1 LEFGIL
7 GVGFFFVHCSLSHCS
22 FGTWDFGFWDL
33 GFFIYHCLMVLTQE
47 LILDVGRAVA
57 LGLGV
62 ALLLWLFK
70 GYTVIRRVRVTVIL
84 GLIAFIAY
92 LIIHDSG
99 MINAEVFARAAA
111 AAGILL
117 AVQLAT
123 QLIDLV
129 IWEGFLA
136 HRRHIA
142 VPRLLVDLFN
152 FAALVATALLLLN
165 RVFEVDLSG
174 LLITSTV
181 LSAVLGLALQDM
193 LGNVIAGVALQLE
206 RPFEVGDWVK
216 VSGQEGQVRQVS
228 WRTLTLHTLDNHNIF
243 LPNANAARQDITNF
257 SRPTPLQRQHVK
269 VNLNYHDAPSVVK
282 DVLKRSVLEAEGVLS
297 VPEPEVVIHEFGD
310 YAIHYIVYYW
320 IDDYARVIQINDAVL
335 HRVWYGLGRAAL
347 SIPYP
352 SQHLTLRQLSD
363 DYESQM
369 QERLRRE
376 VFREL
381 RGLDVFSPLSDAQI
395 ESLARNSVIH
405 RYSANEVLVRQGEA
419 GDSLFTI
426 KSGRVRVDVRDDK
439 GQVITVDTIEADGFF
454 GEMSLLTGEPRSASI
469 IAETET
475 EVVVVDKAAF
485 AEVLKSDSNLPDA
498 LSRELNQ
505 RLQNAVVRASI
516 RDTAVRAKP
525 VDQQT
530 ALIKRIRGFFKL

>member
-1 LEFGIL
+1 
-7 GVGFFFVHCSLSHCS
+7 
-22 FGTWDFGFWDL
+22 
-33 GFFIYHCLMVLTQE
+33 MVLTQE
-47 LILDVGRAVA
+47 LLFDIGRAVA

-99 MINAEVFARAAA
+99 ILNAEAFARASA

-117 AVQLAT
+117 AVHLAT

-129 IWEGFLA
+129 VWEGFLA

-174 LLITSTV
+174 LLVTSTV

-193 LGNVIAGVALQLE
+193 LGNVIAGIALQLE

-216 VSGQEGQVRQVS
+216 VSGQEGQVRQVN
-228 WRTLTLHTLDNHNIF
+228 WRTLTLHTRDNHNIL

-269 VNLNYHDAPSVVK
+269 VNLSYHDAPSVVK
-282 DVLKRSVLEAEGVLS
+282 DVLKRSVMEAEGVLAA
-297 VPEPEVVIHEFGD
+297 PPPEVVMHEFGD

-320 IDDYARVIQINDAVL
+320 INDYARVIQINDAVL
-335 HRVWYGLGRAAL
+335 HRVWYGLSRAAL

-352 SQHLTLRQLSD
+352 SQHLTLTQLSD
-363 DYESQM
+363 DHEAQV

-381 RGLDVFSPLSDAQI
+381 RGLDVFSPLSDSQI

-405 RYSANEVLVRQGEA
+405 RYSASEVLVRQGEA

-426 KSGRVRVDVRDDK
+426 KSGTVRVDVRDDK
-439 GQVITVDTIEADGFF
+439 GRITTVDTIEADGFF

-485 AEVLKSDSNLPDA
+485 AEVLKNDSNLPDA

-505 RLQNAVVRASI
+505 RMQNAVVRASI

-525 VDQQT
+525 MDQQT

>member
-1 LEFGIL
+1 
-7 GVGFFFVHCSLSHCS
+7 
-22 FGTWDFGFWDL
+22 
-33 GFFIYHCLMVLTQE
+33 M
-47 LILDVGRAVA
+47 GRAIA

-70 GYTVIRRVRVTVIL
+70 DYTVIRRVRVTVIL

-92 LIIHDSG
+92 LLIHDSK
-99 MINAEVFARAAA
+99 ILNAEAFARASA

-129 IWEGFLA
+129 IWEWFLT

-152 FAALVATALLLLN
+152 FAALLVTALLLLN

-174 LLITSTV
+174 LLVTSTV
-181 LSAVLGLALQDM
+181 LSAVIGLALQDM
-193 LGNVIAGVALQLE
+193 LSNVIAGVALQLE

-216 VSGQEGQVRQVS
+216 VSGQEGQVRQVN

-243 LPNANAARQDITNF
+243 LPNANAARQDIVNY

-269 VNLNYHDAPSVVK
+269 VSLNYNDAPSIVK
-282 DVLKRSVLEAEGVLS
+282 DVLKRAVLEAEGVLS
-297 VPEPEVVIHEFGD
+297 DPAPEVVIREYGD
-310 YAIHYIVYYW
+310 YAIHYTVYYW
-320 IDDYARVIQINDAVL
+320 INDYARVIQINDAVL
-335 HRVWYGLGRAAL
+335 HRVWYGLSRAAL
-347 SIPYP
+347 SVPFPTQY
-352 SQHLTLRQLSD
+352 LTLRQLSD
-363 DYESQM
+363 DYEAQV

-381 RGLDVFSPLSDAQI
+381 RGLDVFSPLNDAQI
-395 ESLARNSVIH
+395 ESLARDSVIH
-405 RYSANEVLVRQGEA
+405 RYSAGEVLVRQGEA

-426 KSGRVRVDVRDDK
+426 KSGKVRVDVRDDK
-439 GQVITVDTIEADGFF
+439 GRVVTVDTIEADGFF

-475 EVVVVDKAAF
+475 EVVVVEKAAF
-485 AEVLKSDSNLPDA
+485 AEVLKSDSDLPDA

-505 RLQNAVVRASI
+505 RLQNAVARASI
-516 RDTAVRAKP
+516 RETAVRIKP
-525 VDQQT
+525 RDQQM

>member
-1 LEFGIL
+1 
-7 GVGFFFVHCSLSHCS
+7 
-22 FGTWDFGFWDL
+22 
-33 GFFIYHCLMVLTQE
+33 MVLTQE
-47 LILDVGRAVA
+47 LLLDFVRAIG

-62 ALLLWLFK
+62 TLILWLFR

-84 GLIAFIAY
+84 DLIALMAY
-92 LIIHDSG
+92 LLIHDSG
-99 MINAEVFARAAA
+99 ILNADAFARASA

-129 IWEGFLA
+129 IWEGFLTQ
-136 HRRHIA
+136 RRHIA

-152 FAALVATALLLLN
+152 FAALIATALFLLN

-174 LLITSTV
+174 LLVTSTV
-181 LSAVLGLALQDM
+181 LSAVIGLALQDM

-216 VSGQEGQVRQVS
+216 VSGQEGQVRQVN

-243 LPNANAARQDITNF
+243 LPNANAAQQDIVNY

-269 VNLNYHDAPSVVK
+269 VNLNYQDAPSVVK
-282 DVLKRSVLEAEGVLS
+282 DVLKRAVLEADGVLS
-297 VPEPEVVIHEFGD
+297 DPAPEVVIREFGD

-320 IDDYARVIQINDAVL
+320 INDYARVIQINDSVL
-335 HRVWYGLGRAAL
+335 HRVWYGLNRAAI

-363 DYESQM
+363 DYEAQM

-381 RGLDVFSPLSDAQI
+381 RGLDVFSPLSDSQI
-395 ESLARNSVIH
+395 ESLARDSVIH
-405 RYSANEVLVRQGEA
+405 RYSAGEVLVRQGEA

-426 KSGRVRVDVRDDK
+426 KNGKVRVDVRDAA
-439 GQVITVDTIEADGFF
+439 GQVTTVDTIEADGFF

-485 AEVLKSDSNLPDA
+485 AEVLKSDSKLPDA
-498 LSRELNQ
+498 LSRELNR
-505 RLQNAVVRASI
+505 RLQNAVVRASMRATVI
-516 RDTAVRAKP
+516 RSKHD
-525 VDQQT
+525 DQQT

>member
-1 LEFGIL
+1 
-7 GVGFFFVHCSLSHCS
+7 
-22 FGTWDFGFWDL
+22 
-33 GFFIYHCLMVLTQE
+33 M
-47 LILDVGRAVA
+47 
-57 LGLGV
+57 
-62 ALLLWLFK
+62 
-70 GYTVIRRVRVTVIL
+70 
-84 GLIAFIAY
+84 
-92 LIIHDSG
+92 
-99 MINAEVFARAAA
+99 
-111 AAGILL
+111 
-117 AVQLAT
+117 
-123 QLIDLV
+123 
-129 IWEGFLA
+129 
-136 HRRHIA
+136 
-142 VPRLLVDLFN
+142 PRLLVDLFN

-174 LLITSTV
+174 LLVTSTV

-193 LGNVIAGVALQLE
+193 LGNVIAGIALQLE
-206 RPFEVGDWVK
+206 RPFEVGDWVQ
-216 VSGQEGQVRQVS
+216 VSGQEGQVRQVN
-228 WRTLTLHTLDNHNIF
+228 WRTLTLHTRDNHNIF
-243 LPNANAARQDITNF
+243 LPNSNAARQDIINF

-269 VNLNYHDAPSVVK
+269 VNLNYHDAPSVAK
-282 DVLKRSVLEAEGVLS
+282 EVLKRAVMEAEGVLTT
-297 VPEPEVVIHEFGD
+297 PPPEVVIHAFGD

-363 DYESQM
+363 DYEMQV

-381 RGLDVFSPLSDAQI
+381 RGLDVFSPLSDLQI

-405 RYSANEVLVRQGEA
+405 RYSAGEVLVRQGEA

-426 KSGRVRVDVRDDK
+426 KSGKVRVDVRHENDHTT
-439 GQVITVDTIEADGFF
+439 TVDTIGADGFF
-454 GEMSLLTGEPRSASI
+454 GEMSLLTGEPRSASV

-485 AEVLKSDSNLPDA
+485 AEVLKSDADLPEA

-505 RLQNAVVRASI
+505 RVQNAAARASI
-516 RDTAVRAKP
+516 REAATRLKSG
-525 VDQQT
+525 DQQT
-530 ALIKRIRGFFKL
+530 ALINRIRGFFKL

>member
-1 LEFGIL
+1 MILKIIHWLLKVGCWVVGDLEFGIW
-7 GVGFFFVHCSLSHCS
+7 GFVFLHCS
-22 FGTWDFGFWDL
+22 FIIT
-33 GFFIYHCLMVLTQE
+33 LMVFTQE
-47 LILDVGRAVA
+47 LLLDIGRAVA

-70 GYTVIRRVRVTVIL
+70 DYTVIRRVRVTVIL

-92 LIIHDSG
+92 LLIHDSG
-99 MINAEVFARAAA
+99 SLNAEAFARASA

-129 IWEGFLA
+129 VWEWFLTR
-136 HRRHIA
+136 RRHIA

-152 FAALVATALLLLN
+152 FAALMAAALLLLN
-165 RVFEVDLSG
+165 RLFEVDLSG

-181 LSAVLGLALQDM
+181 LSAVIGLALQDM
-193 LGNVIAGVALQLE
+193 LSNVIAGVALQLE

-216 VSGQEGQVRQVS
+216 VSGQEGQVRQVN

-243 LPNANAARQDITNF
+243 LPNANAARQDIINF

-269 VNLNYHDAPSVVK
+269 VNLSYHDAPSIVK
-282 DVLKRSVLEAEGVLS
+282 DVLKQSVMEADGVLNEP
-297 VPEPEVVIHEFGD
+297 VPEVVIREFGD

-335 HRVWYGLGRAAL
+335 HRVWYGLSRAAL
-347 SIPYP
+347 SIPFP
-352 SQHLTLRQLSD
+352 TQHVTLRQLSE
-363 DYESQM
+363 DYEVQV
-369 QERLRRE
+369 QENLRRE

-395 ESLARNSVIH
+395 ESLARDSVIH
-405 RYSANEVLVRQGEA
+405 RYSAGEVLVRQGEA

-426 KSGRVRVDVRDDK
+426 KSGKVRVDVRDDK
-439 GQVITVDTIEADGFF
+439 GRVTTVDTIETDGFF

-485 AEVLKSDSNLPDA
+485 AEVLKSDSDLPDA

-505 RLQNAVVRASI
+505 RLQNAVTRASI
-516 RDTAVRAKP
+516 RETAVRIKP
-525 VDQQT
+525 RDQQT